1 MLQQSK
7 NDEAHVPAGQPGSS
21 PAKRYGNNSV
31 GREADT
37 GIALQGGNGMTLW
50 TLLP

>member
-21 PAKRYGNNSV
+21 PAKRYRNISM

-37 GIALQGGNGMTLW
+37 GIPLQGDNEMTWW
-50 TLLP
+50 TLPP